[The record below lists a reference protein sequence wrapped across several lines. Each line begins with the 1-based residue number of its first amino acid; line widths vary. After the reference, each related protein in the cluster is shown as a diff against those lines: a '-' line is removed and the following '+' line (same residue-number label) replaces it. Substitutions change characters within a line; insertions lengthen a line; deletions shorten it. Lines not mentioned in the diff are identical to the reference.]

1 MTERLWLDIS
11 ATEYH
16 DLPAVSSGGL
26 KTYEKAGPLEY
37 HAAYVAKTKVSEETT
52 AKRMGTAFHRAME
65 DPESWKTGYAIR
77 PTVATDP
84 GLLAIVRDMM
94 PEKTTAEAPE
104 LGETLN
110 LRKTFHKMYLG
121 LVEEEAVAAGKT
133 LMTEDQYAII
143 DLQIAS
149 VYDNKDCREFV
160 GKKTSSNVEMAC
172 VWECPLTGLAVK
184 ALVDLLVGDTVVDFK
199 TTKARNPYEWLRDV
213 EKLGYGYQLAHYL
226 YVTGKPEF
234 RFITVTSEEMLK
246 TGSHCE
252 ANLWHGVPADL
263 TRWHDK
269 NISTLH
275 AIASHARLTGEF
287 EDLVD
292 GQGVPFAWHNEG
304 WGEDNPLSFDYF
316 SRSDG

>member
-1 MTERLWLDIS
+1 VTERLWLDIS

-52 AKRMGTAFHRAME
+52 AKRMGTAFHQAME
-65 DPESWKTGYAIR
+65 DPATWENGYVILPSVIESPLLVER
-77 PTVATDP
+77 VVATFSETSK
-84 GLLAIVRDMM
+84 A
-94 PEKTTAEAPE
+94 KQPE

-110 LRKTFHKMYLG
+110 MKLPSHRMYVDLFTG
-121 LVEEEAVAAGKT
+121 DANADGCEVLTVE
-133 LMTEDQYAII
+133 QYEII

-149 VYDNKDCREFV
+149 VYDNKDCLEFV